1 MDKAPANFPDIADD
15 ATEPGGGPPPADS
28 ARDATAGINGPNG
41 EGFDLSAATGG
52 RYVYIEDIC
61 TGGMGRVVRARDT
74 RLERIVAVKVLRASH
89 LSRPLLARRFAA
101 EAKITA
107 NLIHPGIVPVH
118 DIGRDNHGRHFFIM
132 EHVEGET
139 LADLLARTHHGRQ
152 PAPAEIFHLTGIY
165 HRVCETMAY
174 AHHEGVVH
182 RDLKPANIMVGA
194 YGEVLVMDWGLAKR
208 VGEPEITSP
217 AGGEKDAKTRPTDAG
232 QTTGGRV
239 TGTPR
244 YMSPE
249 QAAGDFGLAGPRS
262 DVFSLG
268 VILYEILTGEKPF
281 TGDSVN
287 KILQAVRQGLRP
299 SIRETLHKKKRRR
312 VPRELVAI
320 CDKALTV
327 DPARRYP
334 NAQWLA
340 ADLEAYFEHR
350 SVSAFREPLLHRV
363 RRWGRRYPT
372 FTTAVAVAGLA
383 ALVTAGQAGIQ
394 YYTRQ
399 HLVQTFQAETIT
411 AGEQYKRITR
421 RLAWLEVQQARE
433 EGDSPSARKLQ
444 AEIARWRTRRL
455 LAAHRLWSAMKDV
468 FAVRGSVRPE
478 AAKRFR
484 ALWLEEMI
492 ALAKYGDIDYARQS
506 YNEML
511 RERHEFPWWRWE
523 PEEFPRLEY
532 LHALLRRNSRP
543 QPAAPGHTTLRPPAV
558 EAASRTGDGRSGPG
572 KRRPRPAA
580 PIPPGP
586 GT

>member
-1 MDKAPANFPDIADD
+1 MDKAPANYSDIADD
-15 ATEPGGGPPPADS
+15 ATEPGAGPPPVDA
-28 ARDATAGINGPNG
+28 ARGAAVGGPND
-41 EGFDLSAATGG
+41 EGFDLLAATGG
-52 RYVYIEDIC
+52 RYVYIADIR

-74 RLERIVAVKVLRASH
+74 HLERIVAVKVLRASH

-118 DIGRDNHGRHFFIM
+118 DIGRDSHGRHFFIM

-139 LADLLARTHHGRQ
+139 LAELLARTHRNRR
-152 PAPAEIFHLTGIY
+152 PAPPEIFHLTGIF

-208 VGEPEITSP
+208 VGEPEITASAP
-217 AGGEKDAKTRPTDAG
+217 GGEENEPESTNTR

-287 KILQAVRQGLRP
+287 EILQAVRQGRRP
-299 SIRETLHKKKRRR
+299 SIQETLRRKKRRS
-312 VPRELVAI
+312 VPRELAAI
-320 CDKALTV
+320 CDKALAV

-340 ADLEAYFEHR
+340 ADLEAFFEHR
-350 SVSAFREPLLHRV
+350 AVSAFREPLLHRV

-372 FTTAVAVAGLA
+372 FTTAVTVAGLA
-383 ALVTAGQAGIQ
+383 ALLTAAQAGIQ

-399 HLVQTFQAETIT
+399 HLLQTFQAETI
-411 AGEQYKRITR
+411 AARERYNRIAR
-421 RLAWLEVQQARE
+421 RVAWLQVQQARE
-433 EGDSPSARKLQ
+433 EDGSAAARRIE

-455 LAAHRLWSAMKDV
+455 LAAHRLWTAMKDV
-468 FAVRGSVRPE
+468 FAVRGSMRPE
-478 AAKRFR
+478 EAKRFR
-484 ALWLEEMI
+484 SLWIEEMI
-492 ALAKYGDIDYARQS
+492 TLAKHGDIDYARQS
-506 YNEML
+506 YNRML
-511 RERHEFPWWRWE
+511 AERHSSPWWRWE

-532 LHALLRRNSRP
+532 LHALLRRRDRP
-543 QPAAPGHTTLRPPAV
+543 RPTTPGETLRPPGA
-558 EAASRTGDGRSGPG
+558 EAASRTDAGRSDPG
-572 KRRPRPAA
+572 ARPHPTEA
-580 PIPPGP
+580 PIPARP